1 MATERKFARFSK
13 TDRPM
18 QTREIPEGGFCISTF
33 VVLNQTGFLNRVV
46 MGRLNTSAAWDH
58 IGALDPERAEAN
70 SKGWM
75 LPSSH
80 LVLGESPATAASR
93 ILKEQLG
100 VTDQS
105 LARPRVFS
113 EEYGRSNHWD
123 LSFLFTGERAAI
135 APHPAWRELAFV
147 DTAVAKKEDI
157 ARSHEDILA
166 ELGRW
171 KSP

>member
-18 QTREIPEGGFCISTF
+18 QTREIPEGGFCLNAFII
-33 VVLNQTGFLNRVV
+33 LNQTGFPNRVV
-46 MGRLNTSAAWDH
+46 MGRLDPSGPWDD
-58 IGALDPERAEAN
+58 IGALDLERAEAN

-80 LVLGESPATAASR
+80 LVLGESPAAAAER

-100 VTDQS
+100 VADQT
-105 LARPRVFS
+105 LAKPRIFS
-113 EEYGRSNHWD
+113 ESYGRLEHWD
-123 LSFLFTGERAAI
+123 VSFLYTGERAAI

-147 DTAVAKKEDI
+147 DTAVARKEDI
-157 ARSHEDILA
+157 ARSHEDVLA

-171 KSP
+171 KSR